1 MGRYPGGW
9 RVWIS
14 LCVAALAAGGAFSIL
29 FTGETID
36 GLDGGF
42 GNHSLVTITGGHA
55 LWAMLFA
62 ALAAVLVGSAG
73 RYRFVL
79 VFPVAILY
87 TMLAVYG
94 LPPFAPRSGLDTY
107 IERWREWFIRIGTDV
122 YQAAETMYAQ
132 PIPYDLQPGLL
143 VILIPLVIIVGA
155 FAVSATLYEESPV
168 ISVAVLGLT
177 IGVLSTIS
185 FEDGAGPFFA
195 VFLVSAVAL
204 LLFSGSADARGV
216 GGKVMGPGIFAGVA
230 VVALVL
236 ALPKA
241 PLSHETFSQGLIDWT
256 RIGAGGTSRLDVQ
269 ADVGDYLT
277 YGRDAKL
284 MKIQSTEP
292 LYWRGGTLDHF
303 DGVRWSD
310 TTQPGQDYGEEV
322 SADVPTRLVPQTVQ
336 VMDARTDRIFGGY
349 RIVQSSLDPYDAR
362 QNSDGSWTVK
372 RPLAEGSEYRV
383 LSEVPQPTEAQL
395 RYSGEDYPA
404 SVTQKFLQLP
414 GDSPEV
420 IAKTADKIQRR
431 YSPRTPYAKARDI
444 ERYMLYD
451 GGFVYNLDVSYK
463 RADRAI
469 EEFLS
474 EDGDKEGFCTQFATS
489 MALIAREMGV
499 PSRVVYGATT
509 GDEVRKGE
517 YVVTGANMHTW
528 VEIYF
533 PGVGWYPFDPTP
545 GFTVPSAMQVNAPR
559 PQIPVSRQDVG
570 PDNPAFRQIQKDA
583 GKQPAEAQKPPEEK
597 KKTAASRKEGSSPV
611 WPVYALLPVLL
622 IAAVPLTKRALV
634 ARGRPEDFY
643 QDLLGRLRD
652 LLPPGRG
659 AIAGSPALT
668 PTERILLLAGAVG
681 VEEEPLRD
689 FAGAYSEHLYSAA
702 GITGSSRRVSSSYRR
717 ARRALEALPRWR
729 RLLGEIN
736 PASLAARAGYGLA
749 AAKVRF
755 GKSLRGKLR
764 RRR

>member
-1 MGRYPGGW
+1 MERYPGGW

-14 LCVAALAAGGAFSIL
+14 LCIAALAAGGAFSIL

-36 GLDGGF
+36 GFDGGF
-42 GNHSLVTITGGHA
+42 GKHSLVTITGGHA
-55 LWAMLFA
+55 LWAILFA

-79 VFPVAILY
+79 VFPVATLY
-87 TMLAVYG
+87 TTLAVYG
-94 LPPFAPRSGLDTY
+94 FPPLVPRSGWGSY
-107 IERWREWFIRIGTDV
+107 IERWQEWFIRIGADV

-143 VILIPLVIIVGA
+143 VILIPLVIIVVA
-155 FAVSATLYEESPV
+155 FAASAALYEESPV

-195 VFLVSAVAL
+195 VFLISAVAL
-204 LLFSGSADARGV
+204 LLFSGGADARGV
-216 GGKVMGPGIFAGVA
+216 GGKVVGPGIFAGVA

-241 PLSHETFSQGLIDWT
+241 PFSHETFSEGFIDWT
-256 RIGAGGTSRLDVQ
+256 RIGTTGTSRLDVQ

-349 RIVQSSLDPYDAR
+349 RIVQSSLSPDDAR
-362 QNSDGSWTVK
+362 QNSDGSWTTD
-372 RPLAEGSEYRV
+372 RPLAEGSEYRI

-395 RYSGEDYPA
+395 RDAGSDYPA
-404 SVTQKFLQLP
+404 SVAQKFLQLP
-414 GDSPEV
+414 GNSPDV

-431 YSPRTPYAKARDI
+431 YSPETPYAKARAI

-474 EDGDKEGFCTQFATS
+474 EDGNKEGFCTQFATS
-489 MALIAREMGV
+489 MALIAREMDV

-509 GDEVRKGE
+509 GDEIRQGE

-528 VEIYF
+528 VEVYF

-545 GFTVPSAMQVNAPR
+545 GFSVPSAMQANAPR
-559 PQIPVSRQDVG
+559 PQIPISQQDIS
-570 PDNPAFRQIQKDA
+570 PENPAFRQPQQDT
-583 GKQPAEAQKPPEEK
+583 GKRPAEARKPLEK
-597 KKTAASRKEGSSPV
+597 KKAPTTRKDEPSPV
-611 WPVYALLPVLL
+611 WPIYPLLPVLL
-622 IAAVPLTKRALV
+622 IAAIPLTKRALV

-643 QDLLGRLRD
+643 QDLVGRLRD
-652 LLPPGRG
+652 VLPPGGG

-668 PTERILLLAGAVG
+668 PTERILLLAGAAG
-681 VEEEPLRD
+681 IEEEPLKD
-689 FAGAYSEHLYSAA
+689 FAGAYSEHLYSAET
-702 GITGSSRRVSSSYRR
+702 ITGTNRRVSSSYRR

-729 RLLGEIN
+729 RLLGETN
-736 PASLAARAGYGLA
+736 PTSLAARAGHGFA
-749 AAKVRF
+749 GTKVRF

-764 RRR
+764 WRR